1 MTGFG
6 RAEVS
11 EGGILYT
18 LEVRSVNHR
27 FLEINLKLAKSDL
40 VHEDK
45 IKARVKERIS
55 RGRLDLHL
63 QRDVANNKALELSP
77 DPEAI
82 KGLVSFLRKM
92 KEEFQLVGDV
102 TLESVLNFKEIIF
115 SRERLEKEPTRWE
128 TVEKLLDFGLS
139 SLEEMRGREGAAIQR
154 DFSQR
159 LDKVEHLVGS
169 IRERA
174 SSFSDEIRKKLIS
187 KVKAL
192 AADASWDENRLMQE
206 AAVIATRSD
215 ISEELERLSS
225 HLAQF
230 RQSLTSNEPVGRH
243 LEFILQ
249 ELNREVNTLGSK
261 LGDFPVSLA
270 VVEIKS
276 ELEKFREQV
285 QNLE

>member
-1 MTGFG
+1 MPRSMTGFG

-92 KEEFQLVGDV
+92 KEEFQLVG
-102 TLESVLNFKEIIF
+102 
-115 SRERLEKEPTRWE
+115 
-128 TVEKLLDFGLS
+128 
-139 SLEEMRGREGAAIQR
+139 
-154 DFSQR
+154 
-159 LDKVEHLVGS
+159 
-169 IRERA
+169 
-174 SSFSDEIRKKLIS
+174 
-187 KVKAL
+187 
-192 AADASWDENRLMQE
+192 
-206 AAVIATRSD
+206 
-215 ISEELERLSS
+215 
-225 HLAQF
+225 
-230 RQSLTSNEPVGRH
+230 
-243 LEFILQ
+243 
-249 ELNREVNTLGSK
+249 
-261 LGDFPVSLA
+261 
-270 VVEIKS
+270 
-276 ELEKFREQV
+276 
-285 QNLE
+285 